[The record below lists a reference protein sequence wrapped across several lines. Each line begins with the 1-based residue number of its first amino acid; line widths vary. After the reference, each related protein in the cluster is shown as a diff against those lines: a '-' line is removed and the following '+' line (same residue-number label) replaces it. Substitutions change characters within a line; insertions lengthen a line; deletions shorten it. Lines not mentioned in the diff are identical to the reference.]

1 MQWIDLCFEGGG
13 AMLKHMSKVKIDCY
27 VLDIHVAPGKG
38 KGMDGVIGDKN
49 TSSSR
54 YWFASRF

>member
-1 MQWIDLCFEGGG
+1 
-13 AMLKHMSKVKIDCY
+13 MLKHMSKVKIDCY

-54 YWFASRF
+54 YWFASRFQGDKVI